1 MRDEHIDLLAQTMCA
16 AFHADDPVQPNVIA
30 SPVWEGL
37 SGFQRGNWRR
47 AARAA
52 TRTLEGNAHWITPAG
67 RALLEGEGK

>member
-1 MRDEHIDLLAQTMCA
+1 MRDEHIDLLARTMCA
-16 AFHADDPVQPNVIA
+16 AFHADDPIPPNTIT

-52 TRTLEGNAHWITPAG
+52 MRTLKGNAHWITPAG
-67 RALLEGEGK
+67 LDAISGKGG